1 MASSQTGDQ
10 SQSEQRSS
18 KRTRFRD
25 LSAEE
30 QEARRDS
37 IRHSA
42 AHVLAEA
49 VLKRIPEAKL
59 TIGPPIRD
67 GFYYDFDVPQPFT
80 PGDLAEIEDQM
91 RASIRANTA
100 FVEREVE
107 RDAARELVA
116 DNPYKLEILDGIPA
130 GERVTFCSH
139 SDGGFEDLCRG
150 GHVEST
156 GEIKAFKLLSTAGAY
171 WRGSEANPM
180 LQRIYGTA
188 WESREAMRDHLKRRE
203 EAERRDHRR
212 LGSRMGLYFF
222 DPVAPSNPFF
232 LPKGAFVYN
241 TLVDYVRELYGRYGY
256 DEVITPQMFKT
267 DLFKTSGHYDNY
279 IDSMYMLQIDEQEYG
294 IKPMN
299 CPSHAVMYRQS
310 LHSYRD
316 LPIRYAD
323 FGRLH
328 RYELSGVTQG
338 LTRVR
343 SFSQDDAHIFCTP
356 EQVAEEVN
364 GFINMLSESYDVFGF
379 DRQRYVLSLRPD
391 KRVGSDA
398 DWDRAESA
406 LQSVLESRGDVFELA
421 PGEGAFYGPK
431 IDIFVPDALDREWQ
445 LGTVQVDFNQPE
457 RFDLEYVKPM
467 NCPSHAVMYRQSLHS
482 YRDLPIRYAD
492 FGRLHRYE
500 LSGVTQ
506 GLTRVRSFSQDDAH
520 IFCTPEQVAEEVNGF
535 INMLSESYDVF
546 GFDRQRYV
554 LSLRPDKRV
563 GSDADWDRA
572 ESALQSVLE
581 SRGDV
586 FELAPGE
593 GAFYGPKIDIFVPD
607 ALDREW
613 QLGTVQVDF
622 NQPERFDLEYV
633 KADGAR
639 DRTVMIHRAMLGSL
653 ERFMGVLIEHLAG
666 NLPLWLAPS
675 QAVVIPI
682 ADRHNEYADTVAARM
697 SDCGLR
703 ATVNDASER
712 MNAKIRDAQLQ
723 KINYMLVAGDR
734 ESESGSVSVRTRAGD
749 DLGAKPLQEVIEML
763 TGEVASRALE
773 S

>member
-1 MASSQTGDQ
+1 MAPSQTGDQ
-10 SQSEQRSS
+10 SQSEQQSS

-25 LSAEE
+25 LSAAE

-80 PGDLAEIEDQM
+80 PGDLAEIEDEM

-107 RDAARELVA
+107 REAARELVA

-139 SDGGFEDLCRG
+139 SDGAFEDLCRG

-356 EQVAEEVN
+356 
-364 GFINMLSESYDVFGF
+364 D
-379 DRQRYVLSLRPD
+379 
-391 KRVGSDA
+391 
-398 DWDRAESA
+398 
-406 LQSVLESRGDVFELA
+406 
-421 PGEGAFYGPK
+421 
-431 IDIFVPDALDREWQ
+431 
-445 LGTVQVDFNQPE
+445 
-457 RFDLEYVKPM
+457 
-467 NCPSHAVMYRQSLHS
+467 
-482 YRDLPIRYAD
+482 
-492 FGRLHRYE
+492 
-500 LSGVTQ
+500 
-506 GLTRVRSFSQDDAH
+506 
-520 IFCTPEQVAEEVNGF
+520 QVAEEVNGF

-682 ADRHNEYADTVAARM
+682 ADRHNEYAATVAARM

>member
-1 MASSQTGDQ
+1 MASPSPPPPQT
-10 SQSEQRSS
+10 SEQSHSQERSS

-25 LSAEE
+25 LSPAE
-30 QEARRDS
+30 QETRRNA

-49 VLKRIPEAKL
+49 VLKRIPDAKL

-80 PGDLAEIEDQM
+80 PDDLAEIEDEM
-91 RASIRANTA
+91 RASIRANTL

-107 RDAARELVA
+107 RDAARALVA
-116 DNPYKLEILDGIPA
+116 DNPYKLEILDGIPD

-156 GEIKAFKLLSTAGAY
+156 GEIRAFKLLTTAGAY

-188 WESREAMRDHLKRRE
+188 WESREAMRDYLKRRE

-241 TLVDYVRELYGRYGY
+241 ALVEYVRELYGRYGY

-267 DLFKTSGHYDNY
+267 GLFKTSGHYDNY

-356 EQVAEEVN
+356 DQVADEVN

-379 DRQRYVLSLRPD
+379 DAQRYVLSLRPD

-398 DWDRAESA
+398 AWDRAESA
-406 LQSVLESRGDVFELA
+406 LQSVLESRGDHFELA

-431 IDIFVPDALDREWQ
+431 IDVFVPDALGREWQ
-445 LGTVQVDFNQPE
+445 LGTVQIDFNQPE
-457 RFDLEYVKPM
+457 RFDLEYV
-467 NCPSHAVMYRQSLHS
+467 N
-482 YRDLPIRYAD
+482 
-492 FGRLHRYE
+492 
-500 LSGVTQ
+500 
-506 GLTRVRSFSQDDAH
+506 
-520 IFCTPEQVAEEVNGF
+520 
-535 INMLSESYDVF
+535 
-546 GFDRQRYV
+546 
-554 LSLRPDKRV
+554 
-563 GSDADWDRA
+563 
-572 ESALQSVLE
+572 
-581 SRGDV
+581 
-586 FELAPGE
+586 
-593 GAFYGPKIDIFVPD
+593 
-607 ALDREW
+607 
-613 QLGTVQVDF
+613 
-622 NQPERFDLEYV
+622 
-633 KADGAR
+633 ADGAR
-639 DRTVMIHRAMLGSL
+639 ERPVMIHRAMLGSL

-666 NLPLWLAPS
+666 NLPLWLAPT

-682 ADRHNEYADTVAARM
+682 ADRHNEYAATVAAQL
-697 SDCGLR
+697 SDHGLR

-723 KINYMLVAGDR
+723 KVNYMLVAGDR
-734 ESESGSVSVRTRAGD
+734 EAESGTVSVRTRAGGN
-749 DLGAKPLQEVIEML
+749 LGAKLLQEVIEQL
-763 TGEVASRALE
+763 SAQSKTRSLDRNSQGLAG
-773 S
+773 